1 MTMSQ
6 NNTQNVSDKSMPT
19 DHSPGE
25 DGSVLPDN
33 GQAAD
38 DVAASADIAAS
49 ADVAASADIAASA
62 NVALSA
68 ESDAVADFQSREFIF
83 VKPFTVSE
91 VRRRAVSL
99 QKGKLLRL
107 YPKMLLCSALL
118 MLPPLIVYAVSIFRI
133 GRNTPAAIAADI
145 LAVLFPLV
153 LGGPLSLGLAR
164 GFIGI
169 SRGQDGIKT
178 RSLFYAFKDQHFFR
192 ALGAFII
199 VTLISSVIAIV
210 FMIPAI
216 IVAVVNSARFIPSP
230 SLNALFAVLLAAGLI
245 CSCFILFRFAMTFYF
260 MAEDST
266 MKVRTAIRTSVQTMK
281 GACAKL
287 LGLSLSYIG
296 WYLAASIITAGVVF
310 LFASIGYQHAAAMN
324 DPLSRL
330 AALLM
335 LILYIYLLAY
345 FLIMIIFSAVMP
357 RPMLAFAVFYNRL
370 TGWQEPDEKTGE
382 VPEKSETDHSK
393 ADDPSEKEKT
403 DWMSMNFSSGE

>member
-1 MTMSQ
+1 MSISQ
-6 NNTQNVSDKSMPT
+6 ENTQIVPDENMPT
-19 DHSPGE
+19 DNPPDEG
-25 DGSVLPDN
+25 GSVSPDSR
-33 GQAAD
+33 QAAA
-38 DVAASADIAAS
+38 DVSVSSDVTASSDIAAS
-49 ADVAASADIAASA
+49 AEVSASVEVIA
-62 NVALSA
+62 SA

-83 VKPFTVSE
+83 GNPFTVSE

-169 SRGQDGIKT
+169 SRGQDGIEA

-287 LGLSLSYIG
+287 LGLALSYIG
-296 WYLAASIITAGVVF
+296 WYLAAFIVTAGVVF
-310 LFASIGYQHAAAMN
+310 LFAFLSYQHAAAMS
-324 DPLSRL
+324 DPFGRL
-330 AALLM
+330 RALLV

-345 FLIMIIFSAVMP
+345 FLIMITFSAVMP

-370 TGWQEPDEKTGE
+370 TGWQEPDEKTNQI
-382 VPEKSETDHSK
+382 ETK
-393 ADDPSEKEKT
+393 
-403 DWMSMNFSSGE
+403 FSSEEEKLY